1 MNPKA
6 YTRLLILVLVA
17 SISFILFAYS
27 RSTSAG
33 TTENQDCPDAADKCC
48 EQKKGHTDFI
58 FWESLSRNLLS
69 ANR

>member
-1 MNPKA
+1 MNLKA

-27 RSTSAG
+27 RSTG
-33 TTENQDCPDAADKCC
+33 TETNKDCPDADKCC
-48 EQKKGHTDFI
+48 EQKQGHTDFI

-69 ANR
+69 ANH

>member
-17 SISFILFAYS
+17 SISCMLFAYS
-27 RSTSAG
+27 RSTS
-33 TTENQDCPDAADKCC
+33 TVKEQDCPDNDKCC
-48 EQKKGHTDFI
+48 EQQKAHTDFI